1 MKLRLQAG
9 SGDRGGDKGGKEKG
23 QILSSLH
30 RGPLASMEEWRV
42 RGQKHLQ
49 FSAIS
54 RHFEATKWSLCV
66 ECIVAV
72 DPREREKGALVTRRA
87 LACILRHWRHSDA
100 PPPNAWPL
108 GKISITRSQHSPYTL
123 YSCFPSSLPETTA
136 GIYGGRELGRS

>member
-1 MKLRLQAG
+1 MKLRLQVG
-9 SGDRGGDKGGKEKG
+9 SGDPGGDKGGKEKG
-23 QILSSLH
+23 QIRSSLH
-30 RGPLASMEEWRV
+30 RGPLLAFMEEWRV

-72 DPREREKGALVTRRA
+72 DPREREKEALVTWRM

-100 PPPNAWPL
+100 HQMCGLWA
-108 GKISITRSQHSPYTL
+108 K
-123 YSCFPSSLPETTA
+123 FP
-136 GIYGGRELGRS
+136 